1 MPEEFCSENNLF
13 FFFSLYPISGRNLRL
28 YYRSVIAA
36 GAEDYVKPTM
46 PIQSPCVTRT
56 HTRPGGGCTRKMR
69 KCVRSRCNEATNKWM
84 HHDECPQ
91 TMGDP
96 SIHLSDVP
104 TPFYYSAVL
113 RCGAGFEG
121 STKKDN
127 KDRWLVLGA

>member
-84 HHDECPQ
+84 HHDECPKQ
-91 TMGDP
+91 WGIRP
-96 SIHLSDVP
+96 SICP
-104 TPFYYSAVL
+104 TYRRLFITVL
-113 RCGAGFEG
+113 CYVVGLVSREE
-121 STKKDN
+121 KK
-127 KDRWLVLGA
+127 GQ